1 MKKTKPQAKHEKLVV
16 KKRLSEILD
25 EIFREEVKK
34 TKKRKEYPAE
44 ALFIAC
50 RVCTEPIDGELVD
63 YAVPE
68 FIFVVRDQKTGE
80 LKKALAKI
88 EIEWL
93 QEEIN
98 GCLGFWP
105 VIVKVE
111 EFEKLI
117 TQKFVEELR
126 QAKAEGKIIFSFADA
141 MSDKLREL
149 LRRDPFE
156 YEIPSFEGEI

>member
-1 MKKTKPQAKHEKLVV
+1 MKETKSQALH
-16 KKRLSEILD
+16 EILD
-25 EIFREEVKK
+25 EIFREEAEE

-50 RVCTEPIDGELVD
+50 RVCTEPLDGELVD

-68 FIFVVRDQKTGE
+68 FVLVVKDRKTGE
-80 LKKALAKI
+80 LKKDLAKI
-88 EIEWL
+88 EMVWL
-93 QEEIN
+93 QKEIN
-98 GCLGFWP
+98 GGLGFIP
-105 VIVKVE
+105 VIVRFE

-117 TQKFVEELR
+117 AQKFVEELR

-156 YEIPSFEGEI
+156 YELPSFEGEI

>member
-1 MKKTKPQAKHEKLVV
+1 MKETKTQAKQEQLVV
-16 KKRLSEILD
+16 EKELSEILD
-25 EIFREEVKK
+25 EVLREEAKK
-34 TKKRKEYPAE
+34 TKEKKEYPVE

-50 RVCTEPIDGELVD
+50 RVCTEPIDKELVD

-68 FIFVVRDQKTGE
+68 FVLVVKDRKTGE
-80 LKKALAKI
+80 LKKDLVKI

-98 GCLGFWP
+98 GNLGFLP
-105 VIVKVE
+105 VIVKLE

-141 MSDKLREL
+141 MSDKLRKL
-149 LRRDPFE
+149 LRKDPFE
-156 YEIPSFEGEI
+156 YKIPSFEGEI

>member
-16 KKRLSEILD
+16 RKGLSEILD
-25 EIFREEVKK
+25 EIFREETKK

-63 YAVPE
+63 YLVPW
-68 FIFVVRDQKTGE
+68 FVLVVRDQKTGE
-80 LKKALAKI
+80 LKKDLAKI
-88 EIEWL
+88 EMEWL

-98 GCLGFWP
+98 AGLGFLP
-105 VIVKVE
+105 VIMKLE

>member
-1 MKKTKPQAKHEKLVV
+1 MKKTKTQAMH
-16 KKRLSEILD
+16 EILD
-25 EIFREEVKK
+25 EIFREAEKE
-34 TKKRKEYPAE
+34 TKKKKECPAE

-50 RVCTEPIDGELVD
+50 RVCTEPLDGELVE

-68 FIFVVRDQKTGE
+68 FVFVVRDRKTGE
-80 LKKALAKI
+80 LKKDLTKI
-88 EIEWL
+88 EMEWL

-98 GCLGFWP
+98 GGLGFWP
-105 VIVKVE
+105 VIVRFE

-117 TQKFVEELR
+117 TQKFVEEIR
-126 QAKAEGKIIFSFADA
+126 QAKAERKIIFSFADA

-149 LRRDPFE
+149 LRMDPLE